1 VISTEGNKFKPG
13 EMEKES
19 VGIAWAIR
27 EAESVS
33 GMWWVGNTHLR
44 GGGFLRVR
52 DVVCFCKKS
61 G

>member
-1 VISTEGNKFKPG
+1 
-13 EMEKES
+13 MEKES
-19 VGIAWAIR
+19 VGIAWAIT